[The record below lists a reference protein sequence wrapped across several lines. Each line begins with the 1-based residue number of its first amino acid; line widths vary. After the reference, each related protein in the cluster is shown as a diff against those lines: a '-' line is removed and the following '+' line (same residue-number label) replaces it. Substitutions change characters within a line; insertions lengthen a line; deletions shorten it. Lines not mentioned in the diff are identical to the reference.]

1 MESKDRE
8 SERRPHALRPQ
19 VRKGTGTSG
28 RGRPR
33 KGRSIRRIAAIL
45 LIACLSISVQAL
57 ADEPKVSP
65 YAGSV
70 SCRECHEKF
79 YKLWSTS
86 FHGLAMQPYNLD
98 FAHTKLTAHT
108 KEIVIDGFTYRAEIS
123 SSTGYVVERGKAP
136 SESKH
141 YRIEHVLGGKN
152 VYYFLTPMEKGR
164 LQTLPLA
171 YDVKKKEW
179 FDTAASGVRHFSDQ
193 PVHWKESVYTFN
205 TACYSC
211 HVSQLSTNYD
221 LKTDTYHTVWAE
233 PGINCETCHGPS
245 EEHNRVCREAPK
257 GTVPA
262 DLKIIRVKR
271 FTPDQHNATCSAC
284 HAKMIPLTAT
294 FTPGDKFFDH
304 YDLITLENPDF
315 YPDGRDLGENYTYTL
330 WLMSPCLQSGKLHC
344 VTCHTSS
351 GRYRFKAEEKV
362 NDACM
367 PCHAEKV
374 QNAPAHTHHKAG
386 SKGNQCVSCHMPMT
400 SFARMNRT
408 DHSMLPPAP
417 SVTLKF
423 KSPNA
428 CNQCHND
435 KDAAWTDSHVRK
447 WRKRDYQS
455 AVLLRAGLIEAARKG
470 NWSRLPDILSYIKNT
485 KNNEVHRTS
494 LVRLLRSCDD
504 DRKWPLLRPL
514 LSDPSPL
521 VRASVALAI
530 SDNLTHESIDALL
543 PVTADP
549 VRLVRIRAAEALS
562 PIPQA
567 RVPEEAREH
576 LKAAQAEFL
585 SVLNARPDDWTSHYN
600 LGNFYASRNE
610 IEKAIASYE
619 TALRLEPRALLPL
632 TNIAIVYGQRGE
644 YDKAETSLRKA
655 IEIDPKSTPVH
666 FNLGLLLAERGRT
679 DEAEKEL
686 RLALDFDPR
695 LAPAAYNLGLLI
707 IKERPEE
714 GFSYCRKAHE
724 LFPHNPK
731 YSYTLAFFQVQKGDR
746 KGAVKTL
753 SDTVKRHPAY
763 VDAVLLL
770 GEIYERDG
778 KKEDAKGVYSKALST
793 GELSERD
800 SLHLRMK
807 LQSLGEKEKEKK
819 K

>member
-1 MESKDRE
+1 MKPKKIAVFLLVAMVLAAGISCKAP
-8 SERRPHALRPQ
+8 SRPE
-19 VRKGTGTSG
+19 GF
-28 RGRPR
+28 
-33 KGRSIRRIAAIL
+33 
-45 LIACLSISVQAL
+45 
-57 ADEPKVSP
+57 
-65 YAGSV
+65 AGSA

-86 FHGLAMQPYNLD
+86 FHGLAMQPYTPD
-98 FAHTKLTAHT
+98 FARTKLTPQT
-108 KEIVIDGFTYRAEIS
+108 GEIAINGFTYGAEIAGN
-123 SSTGYVVERGKAP
+123 TGYIVEKGKTP
-136 SESKH
+136 SEIKQ
-141 YRIEHVLGGKN
+141 YKIDHVLGGKN
-152 VYYFLTPMEKGR
+152 VYYFLTPLDKGR

-179 FDTAASGVRHFSDQ
+179 FDTAASGVRHFSNQ

-205 TACYSC
+205 IACYSC

-262 DLKIIRVKR
+262 DLKIISAKR
-271 FTPDQHNATCSAC
+271 FTADQHNATCSGC

-294 FTPGDKFFDH
+294 FTPGEKFFDH

-315 YPDGRDLGENYTYTL
+315 YPDGRDLGENYTYTS

-351 GRYRFKAEEKV
+351 GRYRFKAEEKA

-374 QNAPAHTHHKAG
+374 QNAPTHTHHKLG

-417 SVTLKF
+417 SATLRF

-428 CNQCHND
+428 CNLCHSD
-435 KDAAWTDSHVRK
+435 KDAAWADSHVRK
-447 WRKRDYQS
+447 WRKRDYQA
-455 AVLLRAGLIEAARKG
+455 AVLLRAGFIDAARKG
-470 NWSRLPDILSYIKNT
+470 DWSRLSDILSYIKNT
-485 KNNEVHRTS
+485 KNNEIYRTS
-494 LVRLLRSCDD
+494 LVRLLRACDD
-504 DRKWPLLRPL
+504 ERKWPTLRQLLK
-514 LSDPSPL
+514 DPSPL
-521 VRASVALAI
+521 VRASTALAF
-530 SDNLTHESIDALL
+530 SDGLTHENIDALL
-543 PVTADP
+543 PITADP

-562 PIPQA
+562 PILKS
-567 RVPEEAREH
+567 RVPEEAKQRFE
-576 LKAAQAEFL
+576 AAQAEFL
-585 SVLNARPDDWTSHYN
+585 SALNARPDDWSSHYN
-600 LGNFYASRNE
+600 LGNFYASQNE
-610 IEKAIASYE
+610 IEKATASYE
-619 TALRLEPRALLPL
+619 TAIRLEPRAILAL
-632 TNIAIVYGQRGE
+632 TNIAIVYGRKGE
-644 YDKAETSLRKA
+644 YDKAETSLKKA
-655 IEIDPKSTPVH
+655 IEIDPKSAPVH
-666 FNLGLLLAERGRT
+666 LNLGLLLAERSRKE
-679 DEAEKEL
+679 EAEKEL
-686 RLALDFDPR
+686 RTALNLDPK

-707 IKERPEE
+707 MKGHPDE
-714 GFSYCRKAHE
+714 GLSYCRKAYE
-724 LFPHNPK
+724 LSSNNPK

-753 SDTVKRHPAY
+753 RDTVKRHPGH
-763 VDAVLLL
+763 VDAALLL
-770 GEIYERDG
+770 GEIYEKEG
-778 KKEDAKGVYSKALST
+778 KKEGAREVYRKALSA

-800 SLHLRMK
+800 SLRLKLK
-807 LQSLGEKEKEKK
+807 LQSLEEKEKGKK